1 MHTQNHTNFSDEV
14 GQTIR
19 QMPNEIST
27 SSQEVTPE
35 EIREKRSQRLI
46 NFFKRKQEEELK
58 PKSAVDLSEIMPEP
72 SGPHVE
78 LQLSLANKNRSSCSV
93 NTPQG
98 NHKSNLTTKDG
109 NTLGYSAEIAST
121 DEVSVKHCSKTCTSR
136 KVMALTSPKTSSVTS
151 FRREKSLCRIK
162 TNLASDFNN
171 SSTTSASTLQSNVWR
186 QPSRDV
192 SFLVISEEEDEDDSP
207 RPLCDAKGTPDGI
220 KLVLQDIYEDDQNL
234 TKIAGN
240 KGTS

>member
-1 MHTQNHTNFSDEV
+1 MHTQNHTNFSDKV

-19 QMPNEIST
+19 QIPNET
-27 SSQEVTPE
+27 SKSNQEVTPE

-78 LQLSLANKNRSSCSV
+78 LQLSLANKSRSSCSV

-98 NHKSNLTTKDG
+98 NEKSNLMVRDG
-109 NTLGYSAEIAST
+109 KTSRSSVEIAST
-121 DEVSVKHCSKTCTSR
+121 DEVPVKHYSRTCTPR
-136 KVMALTSPKTSSVTS
+136 KAVALASPKSSSVTS
-151 FRREKSLCRIK
+151 FKREKSLCRIK

-171 SSTTSASTLQSNVWR
+171 SSTTSASTL
-186 QPSRDV
+186 
-192 SFLVISEEEDEDDSP
+192 
-207 RPLCDAKGTPDGI
+207 
-220 KLVLQDIYEDDQNL
+220 
-234 TKIAGN
+234 
-240 KGTS
+240 